1 MSAHPLP
8 APCPSPL
15 PSSLTCTA
23 CRLGSCDTYRHD
35 LDLARGAGPGQTV
48 HFPAGAVMARQ
59 GHAGTNMYSLCEGL
73 VKLEQGLP
81 DGQMRTVRVLKPGD
95 LLGLEL
101 LSGQVNR
108 YTATTLSQAR
118 ACRTPVHRV
127 WETAQHDSQLRQSL
141 TAQWQQSLDEAD
153 FVIAHL
159 STGPARQRVARLL
172 MHLTRRQ
179 ARQLSQVMPRED
191 MASLLGLTPETVSRT
206 CAAFKREGLLHE
218 RAGILSVD
226 QARLSAISEGSEMD
240 LCAGPIPS
248 LYRP

>member
-8 APCPSPL
+8 AACPSPL
-15 PSSLTCTA
+15 PTTLTCASCRMGA
-23 CRLGSCDTYRHD
+23 CNTFRHGVEMT
-35 LDLARGAGPGQTV
+35 RHGPGQTV

-59 GHAGTNMYSLCEGL
+59 GHAGTNVYSLCEGL

-108 YTATTLSQAR
+108 YTATTLSQSR

-127 WETAQHDSQLRQSL
+127 WEAAQHDSQLRQSL
-141 TAQWQQSLDEAD
+141 IAQWQQSLDEAD
-153 FVIAHL
+153 FVIAQL

-172 MHLTRRQ
+172 IHLTRQQ
-179 ARQLSQVMPRED
+179 AHQLSQVMPRED

-206 CAAFKREGLLHE
+206 CAAFKREGILHE

-226 QARLSAISEGSEMD
+226 QASLSAISAGSEMG
-240 LCAGPIPS
+240 L
-248 LYRP
+248 

>member
-1 MSAHPLP
+1 MSAQPKP

-15 PSSLTCTA
+15 PTSLTCAA
-23 CRLGSCDTYRHD
+23 CRLGACDTYRHD
-35 LDLARGAGPGQTV
+35 PDLTRAGPGQTV

-59 GHAGTNMYSLCEGL
+59 GHSGTNVYSLCEGL

-101 LSGQVNR
+101 LSGQPNR
-108 YTATTLSQAR
+108 YTATTLGQAR

-226 QARLSAISEGSEMD
+226 QASLSAISEGSEMS
-240 LCAGPIPS
+240 LCAGPVPS

>member
-1 MSAHPLP
+1 
-8 APCPSPL
+8 
-15 PSSLTCTA
+15 
-23 CRLGSCDTYRHD
+23 
-35 LDLARGAGPGQTV
+35 
-48 HFPAGAVMARQ
+48 MARQ
-59 GHAGTNMYSLCEGL
+59 GHAGTNLYSLCEGL

-118 ACRTPVHRV
+118 ACRTPVQQV
-127 WETAQHDSQLRQSL
+127 WDMAQDDGQLRRLLIS
-141 TAQWQQSLDEAD
+141 QWQQSLDEAD
-153 FVIAHL
+153 FVIAQL

-179 ARQLSQVMPRED
+179 AHELGQVMPRED

-206 CAAFKREGLLHE
+206 CASFKREGILSE
-218 RAGILSVD
+218 RAGVLSVD
-226 QARLSAISEGSEMD
+226 QASLCAISAGADMET
-240 LCAGPIPS
+240 CAGRVPS